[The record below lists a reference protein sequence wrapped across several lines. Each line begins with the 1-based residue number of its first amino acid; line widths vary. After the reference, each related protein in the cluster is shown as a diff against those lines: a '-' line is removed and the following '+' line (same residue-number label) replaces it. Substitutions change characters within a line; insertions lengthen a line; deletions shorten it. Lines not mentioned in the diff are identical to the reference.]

1 MTVNKYIIFFLIILV
16 MMIHNPA
23 EAAEGKSLIRI
34 NGSSSI
40 VDVSDILAR
49 ISGVLSESDIKKICA
64 EITGRYHDMGYS
76 SFYIEKAVRNEDGT
90 VDLLFKES
98 IVAAVNVS
106 GMGER
111 SAETAS
117 SIFTTGDLFNE
128 FVLKEKI
135 SLTKKRFNLKQLNV
149 TITRGDDD
157 NIVLSAVAVE
167 RVHEFYTAVY
177 GSPVYGIL
185 PALTYRFS
193 YGGFLSGI
201 TLESSFNQ
209 NERSYSRGSVFL
221 NSDNVPGNPYFT
233 LSADI
238 VDKKESY
245 ENNGELIYKH
255 RSISPEAGFYS
266 YYGVAG
272 LGVFA
277 TGTFN
282 EFEDYPGEG
291 EGISYSGMHL
301 KFNYND
307 TPYKI
312 SYGDVTTAEAD
323 YYSGWNQI
331 EKHISSKIVI
341 NYLINFS
348 LFSELFITLNG
359 HFFYTTDDE
368 RFARVYVFD
377 NLLPCRS
384 EDFSSASWRNISG
397 IDLNYEF
404 LKRSLYAAP
413 VLKWGIYNSG
423 SENEVDESVLA
434 AGFKIFFISD
444 KIRMEASYLFDTDN
458 PVKSG
463 SFLFSATAVY

>member
-1 MTVNKYIIFFLIILV
+1 MTVNKYIISFLIILS

-23 EAAEGKSLIRI
+23 EAADDKSLIRI

-49 ISGVLSESDIKKICA
+49 KSGVLSESDIKKICA

-98 IVAAVNVS
+98 MVTAVNLS
-106 GMGER
+106 GMGEKSDDAA
-111 SAETAS
+111 SAL
-117 SIFTTGDLFNE
+117 FTIGDFFNE

-149 TITRGDDD
+149 TITRGEDDS
-157 NIVLSAVAVE
+157 IILSAVAVE
-167 RVHEFYTAVY
+167 RIHEFYTSVY
-177 GSPVYGIL
+177 GSPVYGIM
-185 PALTYRFS
+185 PALAYRLS
-193 YGGFLSGI
+193 YGGVLSGI
-201 TLESSFNQ
+201 TLVSSFNQ
-209 NERSYSRGSVFL
+209 NERSYRRGSVFL

-238 VDKKESY
+238 VDRKDSY
-245 ENNGELIYKH
+245 GNNGELIYTH
-255 RSISPEAGFYS
+255 RSLSPEAGFYS
-266 YYGVAG
+266 YYGAAG
-272 LGVFA
+272 LGVFVA
-277 TGTFN
+277 GTFN
-282 EFEDYPGEG
+282 EFENYHGED
-291 EGISYSGMHL
+291 EGALYSGMHL

-312 SYGDVTTAEAD
+312 SYGDITKAEAD

-331 EKHISSKIVI
+331 EKKISSKIVI

-348 LFSELFITLNG
+348 LLSEVFISLNG
-359 HFFYTTDDE
+359 HFFYTTDSE

-377 NLLPCRS
+377 NTLPCRS
-384 EDFSSASWRNISG
+384 EDFSSASLRNISG
-397 IDLNYEF
+397 IDFNYEI
-404 LKRSLYAAP
+404 LKRAFYAAP
-413 VLKWGIYNSG
+413 VFKWGIYNSG
-423 SENEVDESVLA
+423 SENEVVESVLA
-434 AGFKIFFISD
+434 AGVKIYFISD
-444 KIRMEASYLFDTDN
+444 KIRMEASYLFETGN
-458 PVKSG
+458 SVKSG